1 MLITIKNNQLT
12 VTLDSVGAV
21 FHSIVKEDIEY
32 LWQGDAKYWKR
43 RDANLFP
50 YVGRLTDGK
59 YSYQGREYPLTI
71 HGFCIGTEFELE
83 EQSSSSVGFVLKAN
97 DSTRA
102 VYPFEFAFH
111 VRYELR
117 GSSIVKT
124 CTVENLDNKTV
135 LFGIGG
141 HPGFNAPINGEGE
154 FTDWYM
160 QFDADCDPLR
170 VEFNNESCRISG
182 ETTRYPLKDMN
193 KMPLT
198 HEMFVNDAVVL
209 GNVPRGVTLA
219 SDKSAHSVHVS
230 FPGMEYVGF
239 WQAHITDATY
249 VCIEPWHG
257 INDNP
262 IPWNDISEK
271 REIRS
276 LEAGGRFDFP
286 WKAEIIK

>member
-1 MLITIKNNQLT
+1 MLITIKNDQLN

-21 FHSIVKEDIEY
+21 FHSIVREGIEY

-59 YSYQGREYPLTI
+59 YSYQGKEYPLTI
-71 HGFCIGTEFELE
+71 HGFCIGTEFEVE
-83 EQSSSSVGFVLKAN
+83 EQSGEAVSFVLKAN
-97 DSTRA
+97 DATRA

-111 VRYELR
+111 VRYEVKD
-117 GSSIVKT
+117 SSIVKT
-124 CTVENLDNKTV
+124 CTVENLDSKSV

-141 HPGFNAPINGEGE
+141 HPGFNTPINGEGE

-170 VEFNNESCRISG
+170 VEFNTESARISG
-182 ETTRYPLKDMN
+182 EVTRYPLKDMS

-209 GNVPRGVTLA
+209 GDVPRGVTLK

-249 VCIEPWHG
+249 VCIEPWASLPSHHG
-257 INDNP
+257 YVEDLEKQAHIIHLPVGQTYTNVMTV
-262 IPWNDISEK
+262 DI
-271 REIRS
+271 R
-276 LEAGGRFDFP
+276 
-286 WKAEIIK
+286 